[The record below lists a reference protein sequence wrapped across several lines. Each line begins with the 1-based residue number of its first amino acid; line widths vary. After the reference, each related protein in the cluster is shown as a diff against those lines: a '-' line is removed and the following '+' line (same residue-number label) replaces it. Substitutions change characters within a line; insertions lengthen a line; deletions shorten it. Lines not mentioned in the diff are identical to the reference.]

1 MGASSS
7 RASQA
12 RSSAIDRQ
20 LEEESL
26 RFKKE
31 VPILVLGTHETSKS
45 TLVKHMKLVHG
56 GFTPEELAAC
66 RSAIHTTV
74 IEAAQALVLA
84 LQKRSRLDGML
95 AEEHRHL
102 PETILRA
109 NAEDALS
116 PEFADAIEALWR
128 TTTVTRFLD
137 DEVFTLPDSAFY
149 FFTEIQR
156 LAQPQYIPTEN
167 DVLRAPAQKS
177 TVTETRFNMGT
188 LSIRLIDVGPLRS
201 ERRKWIHCFES
212 VTSIIFCTALSDY
225 DQVLLEERGLTR
237 MHESLVLFDSIVNS
251 RWFMRTSIILFFTE
265 IDVFRAKMHKIPLST
280 YFPEYT
286 GGPDI
291 NKAAKYILWRF
302 MQENRARLSVY
313 PHPIAVIL
321 VRLALATLL
330 SFCCCHA
337 HSCALT
343 NTYAH
348 SLICTKDTK
357 SVRLVF
363 AAVKETILQNAL
375 KDSKVL
381 ETQVL

>member
-7 RASQA
+7 RLPQA
-12 RSSAIDRQ
+12 RSQEIDRQ
-20 LEEESL
+20 LEEDSL

-31 VPILVLGTHETSKS
+31 IPILVLGTHEKSKS
-45 TLVKHMKLVHG
+45 TLIKQMKLVHG
-56 GFTPEELAAC
+56 GFTPGEELAEF
-66 RSAIHTTV
+66 RSAIHKTV

-109 NAEDALS
+109 KAEDALS
-116 PEFADAIEALWR
+116 PKVADAIEALWR
-128 TTTVTRFLD
+128 TTAAKRLLD
-137 DEVFTLPDSAFY
+137 DEDFTLPDNGS

-167 DVLRAPAQKS
+167 DVLRTPAQKS
-177 TVTETRFNMGT
+177 TVTETRFNMGA
-188 LSIRLIDVGPLRS
+188 LSIRLIDVGPL
-201 ERRKWIHCFES
+201 RKWIHCFES

-251 RWFMRTSIILFFTE
+251 RWFMRTSIILFLTK
-265 IDVFRAKMHKIPLST
+265 IDVFRAKIHKISSANRHTSQIPLST
-280 YFPEYT
+280 YFPEYI

-291 NKAAKYILWRF
+291 NNAARFVLWRF
-302 MQENRARLSVY
+302 MQANRARLSVY
-313 PHPIAVIL
+313 PHL
-321 VRLALATLL
+321 T
-330 SFCCCHA
+330 HA
-337 HSCALT
+337 
-343 NTYAH
+343 N
-348 SLICTKDTK
+348 DTAN
-357 SVRLVF
+357 VRLVF

-375 KDSKVL
+375 MDSKVL

>member
-26 RFKKE
+26 RIKK
-31 VPILVLGTHETSKS
+31 SRS
-45 TLVKHMKLVHG
+45 SSSNMKLVHG
-56 GFTPEELAAC
+56 GFTPEELAAF

-109 NAEDALS
+109 EAEDALS
-116 PEFADAIEALWR
+116 PEVADAIEALWR
-128 TTTVTRFLD
+128 TTAVTRILD
-137 DEVFTLPDSAFY
+137 DEDFTLPDSAFY
-149 FFTEIQR
+149 FFTEIRR

-167 DVLRAPAQKS
+167 DVLRAPEQKS

-225 DQVLLEERGLTR
+225 DQVLLEERGLVRFPFLHR

-265 IDVFRAKMHKIPLST
+265 IDVFRAKIPKIPLST

-330 SFCCCHA
+330 FF
-337 HSCALT
+337 
-343 NTYAH
+343 
-348 SLICTKDTK
+348 LICTKDTK

>member
-1 MGASSS
+1 MSTLPSRHDSPPSSALMGASSS

-45 TLVKHMKLVHG
+45 TL
-56 GFTPEELAAC
+56 ELAAF

-84 LQKRSRLDGML
+84 LQKRSLLDGML
-95 AEEHRHL
+95 GEEHRHL
-102 PETILRA
+102 PETIMGA
-109 NAEDALS
+109 KAEDALS
-116 PEFADAIEALWR
+116 PEVADAIEALWR
-128 TTTVTRFLD
+128 AAAVTRLLD
-137 DEVFTLPDSAFY
+137 NEDFTLPDSAFY
-149 FFTEIQR
+149 FFTEIRR

-188 LSIRLIDVGPLRS
+188 LSIRLIDVGPQRS

-251 RWFMRTSIILFFTE
+251 GWFMRTSIILFLTE
-265 IDVFRAKMHKIPLST
+265 IDVFRAKIHKIPLST

-313 PHPIAVIL
+313 PH
-321 VRLALATLL
+321 
-330 SFCCCHA
+330 
-337 HSCALT
+337 
-343 NTYAH
+343 
-348 SLICTKDTK
+348 LICTNDTK